1 MQPMKVLVIAM
12 FVALVVRKLDDEEK
26 SEVEKQARL
35 LARDE
40 EWLHPA
46 ASDTDLTVGIQCQAC
61 APSDRELAYARD
73 ERIKEIKMKA
83 ITRELTFYVFF
94 CFVVY
99 VLGMSTRDT
108 TAYHQTVNMRDYNK
122 GVLDQHEQQKSKKL
136 EIYQNL
142 HATFSVSFTVF
153 LYIVLTNHSKKK
165 KKAIPASLK
174 IY

>member
-1 MQPMKVLVIAM
+1 MQPLKVLVIAV

-26 SEVEKQARL
+26 SEVEKQARF

-46 ASDTDLTVGIQCQAC
+46 SSNTDISSGVQCQAC

-83 ITRELTFYVFF
+83 ITRELAFYVFF

-108 TAYHQTVNMRDYNK
+108 TAFHQTINMRETLQLHPRENSKAFSYRTK
-122 GVLDQHEQQKSKKL
+122 YQFPKVLPSM
-136 EIYQNL
+136 I
-142 HATFSVSFTVF
+142 
-153 LYIVLTNHSKKK
+153 
-165 KKAIPASLK
+165 
-174 IY
+174 